1 MVSGPFRDL
10 PLPPDLERFVLDR
23 VRAGKYATEAD
34 VITAGLRALR
44 EREGDLA
51 ELRRKIAEG
60 LAQAHAG
67 DLLDGEAAFAQI
79 DGELDRLDQ
88 GRRASA

>member
-10 PLPPDLERFVLDR
+10 PLPPDLERFVSDR
-23 VRAGKYATEAD
+23 VRAGQFASEAD
-34 VITAGLRALR
+34 VIAAGLRALR
-44 EREGDLA
+44 EREENLV

-60 LAQAHAG
+60 LAQARAG
-67 DLLDGEAAFAQI
+67 KLLDGEAVFAEI

-88 GRRASA
+88 RRGASA